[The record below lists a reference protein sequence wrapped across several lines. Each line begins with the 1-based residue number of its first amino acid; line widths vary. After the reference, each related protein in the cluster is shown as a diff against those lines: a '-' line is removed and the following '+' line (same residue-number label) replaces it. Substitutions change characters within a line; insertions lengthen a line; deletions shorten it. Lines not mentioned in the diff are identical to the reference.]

1 MKYFL
6 KNISKTSKHAFYSMT
21 PVVKGETQIVH
32 SKINFVSG
40 PQPLDKKERK
50 NGLPQSTSI
59 RNVSKLRSANLRLAG
74 LRNLRVQAERSAR
87 DDGSLRYLQ
96 QKYSLQ
102 SHNGAPT
109 L

>member
-6 KNISKTSKHAFYSMT
+6 QNVSKTSKHAFHSLT

-32 SKINFVSG
+32 SRISFVGG
-40 PQPLDKKERK
+40 PQSSDKKERK

-59 RNVSKLRSANLRLAG
+59 SNVSKLRSANLRLAG

-87 DDGSLRYLQ
+87 DDGSLKYLA
-96 QKYSLQ
+96 K
-102 SHNGAPT
+102 
-109 L
+109 